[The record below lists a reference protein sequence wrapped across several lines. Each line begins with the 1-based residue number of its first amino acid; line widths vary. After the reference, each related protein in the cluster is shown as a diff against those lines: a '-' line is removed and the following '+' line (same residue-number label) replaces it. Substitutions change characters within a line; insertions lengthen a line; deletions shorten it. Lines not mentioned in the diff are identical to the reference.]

1 MLASSE
7 GANVMAASPVRT
19 GSLFLLPAPWHW
31 CRSTMPLLALLI
43 ALIAAPVAAQG
54 VDQRPDVVDG
64 IQTVPPGT

>member
-1 MLASSE
+1 
-7 GANVMAASPVRT
+7 
-19 GSLFLLPAPWHW
+19 
-31 CRSTMPLLALLI
+31 MPLLALLI